1 MGPAW
6 PGRRSQTAP
15 RLRGAPPGT
24 AVVVLAAPE
33 RRECR
38 SHAWRIR
45 CTEPCLGPARHTTG
59 TRSDR
64 TRCIAPRRAAPDAPG
79 MSLRRSR
86 GLRRPCLG
94 FCRID
99 SADGPP
105 VRCATVE
112 ARVAVLA
119 SGAGTNLQALLDDP
133 IVGPRVALVIS
144 DRAAAGALGR
154 AESRGVPAVHLDPSG
169 RSSSEYDLATLEKLR
184 DDDVDIV
191 CLAGYMRILTPP
203 IVRAF
208 EGRMLNVHPSLLP
221 AFPGAHA
228 VRDALAW
235 GAKVTGV
242 TVHLVDEEV
251 DHRLYPEAVRLVLE
265 DRLVIEGRRVQI
277 SQAAER

>member
-1 MGPAW
+1 
-6 PGRRSQTAP
+6 
-15 RLRGAPPGT
+15 
-24 AVVVLAAPE
+24 V
-33 RRECR
+33 
-38 SHAWRIR
+38 
-45 CTEPCLGPARHTTG
+45 RH
-59 TRSDR
+59 
-64 TRCIAPRRAAPDAPG
+64 
-79 MSLRRSR
+79 
-86 GLRRPCLG
+86 
-94 FCRID
+94 
-99 SADGPP
+99 
-105 VRCATVE
+105 VN

-133 IVGPRVALVIS
+133 IVGPRVVLVLS
-144 DRAAAGALGR
+144 DRAGAGALER

-184 DDDVDIV
+184 DAEVDIV
-191 CLAGYMRILTPP
+191 CLAGFMRILTPP

-251 DHRLYPEAVRLVLE
+251 DHGPIVLQEPVPILEDDDEARLHARIQEVEHRLYPQAVRLLLE
-265 DRLVIEGRRVQI
+265 ERLFIEGRRVRIRQG
-277 SQAAER
+277 AER